1 MPDRIEIRNPSP
13 IADIRVQTQ
22 NELQTTNDNNETTV
36 SWGSPQPDSCV
47 TPMNIAHVPIY
58 VKRRLVLETSS
69 QDDLLLGLS
78 NPSLTNTIKILVH
91 SKKGG
96 STPLGFIAPTRNGI
110 PADGLNVTLNSKQS
124 VIVQMMP
131 Q

>member
-1 MPDRIEIRNPSP
+1 MPDLEIRNPSAT
-13 IADIRVQTQ
+13 ADIRVLSQS
-22 NELQTTNDNNETTV
+22 ERVETDEDGKPV
-36 SWGSPQPDSCV
+36 RDWQSPVPKTCV
-47 TPMNIAHVPIY
+47 TPMNVAHVPIY
-58 VKRRLVLETSS
+58 EKQRLVLETSS
-69 QDDLLLGLS
+69 QDDVHLGVS

-110 PADGLNVTLNSKQS
+110 PAEGINVTLNAKQS